1 MTREPSESD
10 SPPSEPT
17 LTRRTALAGA
27 GLALAGGVGLAAG
40 GPAQAAESPA
50 PDGIA
55 LAPKGSTAVEF
66 RVRIGQT
73 GSAGEAF
80 TGYGYLIRVRGL
92 PDSALFAG
100 SALNEGTALLTAYA
114 TGRLLRRVLDQNVH
128 SLDI

>member
-1 MTREPSESD
+1 SPHNRRHITRGM
-10 SPPSEPT
+10 
-17 LTRRTALAGA
+17 ALAGA
-27 GLALAGGVGLAAG
+27 WMALDGGVGLAAG
-40 GPAQAAESPA
+40 GPAQAAESQA

-114 TGRLLRRVLDQNVH
+114 TGRLL
-128 SLDI
+128 